1 VTRLGEFLL
10 YGRLFTL
17 ISFLNSQ
24 NSSFF
29 DYFFRRKSSVLFL
42 TKMSW
47 ASFLAIFSQTHLVTL
62 PTIDVSANWEQ
73 FEKMANKQKS

>member
-1 VTRLGEFLL
+1 
-10 YGRLFTL
+10 
-17 ISFLNSQ
+17 
-24 NSSFF
+24 
-29 DYFFRRKSSVLFL
+29 
-42 TKMSW
+42 MSW